1 MANTSSARKRIRSAA
16 RKHERNRRVR
26 SSVRTAVVRARRVIE
41 GAEEG
46 SVEEL
51 LRWATSALDKASEHG
66 ILHKRNVSRRKSRL
80 MRSALKAGS
89 ASDGQVKAAK
99 PVGKRASAQGTKPK
113 AAKAGSSGRKTAA
126 APRTRRPA
134 TKTERTSSSQRRAAG
149 TASKEPKSS

>member
-26 SSVRTAVVRARRVIE
+26 SSVRTAVTRARRVIE
-41 GAEEG
+41 GAEAG
-46 SVEEL
+46 SAEEL

-80 MRSALKAGS
+80 MRSAAKAGS
-89 ASDGQVKAAK
+89 AEDGEVKAAR
-99 PVGKRASAQGTKPK
+99 PVGKRAAAQGTKPK
-113 AAKAGSSGRKTAA
+113 ASKAGASGRKTVA

-149 TASKEPKSS
+149 TASKEPKSR